1 MKIINEKVYL
11 IMKADNKIQNYYVQL
26 SVHLFFLVK
35 NKLNRSKSSFK
46 KHRTDQNNLDL
57 FGL

>member
-11 IMKADNKIQNYYVQL
+11 IMKADNKNTKLLCSTFCAFIY
-26 SVHLFFLVK
+26 LVK

-46 KHRTDQNNLDL
+46 KHRTD
-57 FGL
+57 

>member
-11 IMKADNKIQNYYVQL
+11 IMKPDNKIQNYYVQL

-46 KHRTDQNNLDL
+46 KHRTD
-57 FGL
+57 